1 MNSIQQENKLEA
13 KNDQSQTPPAQQE
26 VAQQT
31 NNEIAP
37 EIKSEENKA
46 NWKAFREQRELER
59 KAKEEALRKAAEK
72 AAEAEALRAA
82 LEAIT
87 NKPSSNNQTNNDYD
101 DIEETEEQR
110 IDRRVEAAIRQREAQ
125 AEQQRKQR
133 ELQEYPERLV
143 ATYSDFNKVCNSE
156 NLDYLEYHYPEVA
169 TPFKHLPDGFDKWA
183 AIYKAVKRF
192 VPNTDARQDQL
203 KAEKNL
209 IKPGSIS
216 SPGNTHGGNAMPSA
230 RLDEERK
237 KANWERMQRT
247 LKGLT

>member
-1 MNSIQQENKLEA
+1 MNPIPQENKLET
-13 KNDQSQTPPAQQE
+13 KIDQQQTPPVQQE
-26 VAQQT
+26 VTQVAT
-31 NNEIAP
+31 NEASP
-37 EIKSEENKA
+37 DIKSEENKA

-59 KAKEEALRKAAEK
+59 KAREEADRRASEK

-87 NKPSSNNQTNNDYD
+87 NKPTNNRQQNNDYD

-110 IDRRVEAAIRQREAQ
+110 IDKRVEAAIKQREAQ

-143 ATYSDFNKVCNSE
+143 ANYSDFNKVCNSE

-169 TPFKHLPDGFDKWA
+169 TPFKHLPDGYEKWA

-192 VPNTDARQDQL
+192 VPNTDSRQDQNR
-203 KAEKNL
+203 AEKNL
-209 IKPGSIS
+209 NKPGSIS
-216 SPGNTHGGNAMPSA
+216 SPGNTQGGNAMGTA
-230 RLDEERK
+230 KLDEARK
-237 KANWERMQRT
+237 AANWERMQRT
-247 LKGLT
+247 LKGLN